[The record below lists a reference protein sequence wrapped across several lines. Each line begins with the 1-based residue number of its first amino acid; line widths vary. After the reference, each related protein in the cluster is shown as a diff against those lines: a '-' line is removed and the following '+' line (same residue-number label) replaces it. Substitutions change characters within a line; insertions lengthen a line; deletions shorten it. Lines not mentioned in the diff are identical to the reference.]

1 MKNFSS
7 WLIAIFAFMYWGLR
21 LVGTVMSS
29 LGNDFMF
36 VPSDLTMEVT
46 ILFVSFICICF
57 IIKRRLW
64 ATLIYLAGQ
73 YIYFAPSFISHFMQI
88 TEGTLDI
95 TMYMTVLFE
104 FIGLIDFA
112 LRRDPTEVYLF
123 GSAASSSHYLL
134 GQNVWNEYMFIF
146 NPETKKITLA
156 IDGKPANSWLIFGKY
171 KIPLRLNGKST
182 FK

>member
-104 FIGLIDFA
+104 FIGLI
-112 LRRDPTEVYLF
+112 
-123 GSAASSSHYLL
+123 
-134 GQNVWNEYMFIF
+134 
-146 NPETKKITLA
+146 
-156 IDGKPANSWLIFGKY
+156 
-171 KIPLRLNGKST
+171 IPLAALFDVLLDKNRKAHPTDKKTDWFYKNKDFDRKLDDRADKNNYRT
-182 FK
+182 L